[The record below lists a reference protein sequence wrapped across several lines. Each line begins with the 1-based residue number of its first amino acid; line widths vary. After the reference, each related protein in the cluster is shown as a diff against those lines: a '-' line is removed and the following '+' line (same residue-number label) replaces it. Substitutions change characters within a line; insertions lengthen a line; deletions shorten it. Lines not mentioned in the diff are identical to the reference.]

1 MHLITFHS
9 PILAA
14 LTYPGFPC
22 SHFALGSCVPC
33 DWVARLL
40 ANCFFFS
47 CSPASLAA
55 SLTLRV
61 LAASQAAR
69 PFSGC
74 LPAPPEELPAPPEEL
89 HDVLSMSRPRHSLFG
104 RALMFVSVCQFDL
117 SRESS
122 SSLSYSFVVTCCR
135 NRTSGLLSASLRLV
149 GMIYFLDHHPMLSRC
164 FVVS

>member
-9 PILAA
+9 PILA
-14 LTYPGFPC
+14 LTYQGFPY

-40 ANCFFFS
+40 ANYFFFS

-55 SLTLRV
+55 SLTLRL
-61 LAASQAAR
+61 LAASQAAC

-74 LPAPPEELPAPPEEL
+74 LSAPPEEL